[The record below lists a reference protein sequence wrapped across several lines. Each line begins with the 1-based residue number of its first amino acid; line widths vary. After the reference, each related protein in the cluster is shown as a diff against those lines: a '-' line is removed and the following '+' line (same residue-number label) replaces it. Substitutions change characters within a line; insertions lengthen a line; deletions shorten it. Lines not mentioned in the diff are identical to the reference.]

1 MKIILKMSAPLFLL
15 CLITGCWSLN
25 EPDHLAFNL
34 GDGWDIED
42 NGHVLVT
49 TQIAIPANS
58 GGLDAGG
65 GGEGKRAFQTMS
77 ASGTSLYDSLHNLQK
92 ELSREIFVGHRE
104 VLLIGQKMA
113 EHGIDKL
120 LDEIVRNPKSEL
132 RSKVFVVK
140 DGRAKD
146 IFTTDPIFDPYTQ
159 TSLTRQEE
167 ILHIRHTYF
176 RDLLA
181 DSLSRGI
188 HPMVPALSLSPS
200 SKPHYVGSAIL
211 NSNNH
216 LKLVGFLDSQESAY
230 ANWISNRQDSL
241 VSDFS
246 IREKENNIS
255 VILKFLKS
263 QIRAKMSG
271 DDIQIHIQLT
281 GKGSIVE
288 NNTELDP
295 TKAADLKIIEKEL
308 KKNLQQEVT
317 KLIAT
322 VQDKYRTDIFGF
334 GKKVHHQLPKQWKGY
349 EEEWDRIFPEL
360 QVSINF
366 NVRCDDPGQSNTSM
380 KY

>member
-1 MKIILKMSAPLFLL
+1 MKLTLKVSSIIFLM
-15 CLITGCWSLN
+15 CSITGCWTLN

-34 GDGWDIED
+34 GDGWDIEE
-42 NGHVLVT
+42 NGHILVT

-65 GGEGKRAFQTMS
+65 GAKGNRAFLTMS
-77 ASGTSLYDSLHNLQK
+77 ASGTSLYDSLHHLQN
-92 ELSREIFVGHRE
+92 ELSREMFVGHRE

-113 EHGIDKL
+113 EHGIDNL

-146 IFTTDPIFDPYTQ
+146 IFTSDPIFDSFTQ

-188 HPMVPALSLSPS
+188 HPLVPAIGLSPS
-200 SKPHYVGSAIL
+200 SKPHYVGSAIF
-211 NSNNH
+211 NNNNH

-230 ANWISNRQDSL
+230 ANWITNRQDSF
-241 VSDFS
+241 VYIFS
-246 IREKENNIS
+246 IREKENNLS
-255 VILKFLKS
+255 VILNFLKS
-263 QIRAKMSG
+263 QIRAQMSG

-281 GKGSIVE
+281 GKGTIVE
-288 NNTELDP
+288 NNTDLDP
-295 TKAADLKIIEKEL
+295 TKAADLQIIEKEL
-308 KKNLQQEVT
+308 QKTIKQEVMN
-317 KLIAT
+317 LVAM
-322 VQDKYRTDIFGF
+322 VQEKYRTDIFRF
-334 GKKVHHQLPKQWKGY
+334 GEKVHHQLPKQWKVHQ
-349 EEEWDRIFPEL
+349 EHWERIFPEL
-360 QVSINF
+360 QISMSI
-366 NVRCDDPGQSNTSM
+366 NVRCDDPGQANRSM